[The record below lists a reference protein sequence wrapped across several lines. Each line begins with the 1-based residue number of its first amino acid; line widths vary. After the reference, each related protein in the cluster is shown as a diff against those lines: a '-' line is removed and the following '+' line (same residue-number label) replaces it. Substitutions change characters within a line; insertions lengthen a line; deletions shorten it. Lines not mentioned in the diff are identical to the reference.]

1 MSGMRVELDKVSRR
15 YQAGGG
21 DIWAVHDVSLTIE
34 PGEFVAVIGRS
45 GSGKTTLLNMIAG
58 LERPSSG
65 AIRLDGDEI
74 GALPE
79 KRLTD
84 LRRRRIG
91 FVFQSFGLLPLLS
104 ALENVELALR
114 IAGAGRRERGRRAH
128 EVLEMMGL
136 GRRLHH
142 RPYELSGGE
151 QQRVAIAR
159 AIANR
164 PALILADEP
173 TGELDSMTGLA
184 IFRALGDIARGE
196 GITILTSTHDRAV
209 MELAGRIEELADGRL
224 LPHEQRSLLRY
235 ATAREGRG
243 PALAGLL
250 VSSTN
255 STAAPQR
262 AAAAPIEADEAAAS
276 AAGRRQ
282 QEAAEQ
288 GDPAP
293 APLDESALAERA
305 ERWAAPARSGLAGLQ
320 EPRSAE
326 APRPESPAPHAEATP
341 ARDDEIEADI
351 SRWAPPGRPGG
362 PA

>member
-1 MSGMRVELDKVSRR
+1 MSGMRIELEGVTRR
-15 YQAGGG
+15 YQAGGA
-21 DIWAVHDVSLTIE
+21 DVWAVHDVSFTIE

-45 GSGKTTLLNMIAG
+45 GSGKTTLLNLIAG
-58 LERPSSG
+58 LERPSGGS
-65 AIRLDGDEI
+65 IRLDGQEI
-74 GALPE
+74 STLPE
-79 KRLTD
+79 KQLTE

-173 TGELDSMTGLA
+173 TGELDSVTGLA
-184 IFRALGDIARGE
+184 IFRALGEIARSE

-209 MELAGRIEELADGRL
+209 MELASRVEELADGRL

-235 ATAREGRG
+235 ATSREGRG
-243 PALAGLL
+243 PALAGLHPL
-250 VSSTN
+250 ATSTVPASGSADSS
-255 STAAPQR
+255 
-262 AAAAPIEADEAAAS
+262 D
-276 AAGRRQ
+276 
-282 QEAAEQ
+282 
-288 GDPAP
+288 
-293 APLDESALAERA
+293 
-305 ERWAAPARSGLAGLQ
+305 
-320 EPRSAE
+320 
-326 APRPESPAPHAEATP
+326 RPEPVVARPAA
-341 ARDDEIEADI
+341 
-351 SRWAPPGRPGG
+351 
-362 PA
+362 

>member
-1 MSGMRVELDKVSRR
+1 MTGMRVELDRVSRR
-15 YQAGGG
+15 YQAGGV
-21 DIWAVHDVSLTIE
+21 DVWAVHDVSFTAE

-45 GSGKTTLLNMIAG
+45 GSGKTTLLNLIAG

-65 AIRLDGDEI
+65 SIRLDDDEI
-74 GALPE
+74 TVLPE
-79 KRLTD
+79 KRLTE

-173 TGELDSMTGLA
+173 TGELDSVTGLA
-184 IFRALGDIARGE
+184 IFRALGEIARSE

-209 MELAGRIEELADGRL
+209 MELASRVEELADGRL

-235 ATAREGRG
+235 ATSREGRG
-243 PALAGLL
+243 PALAGLYPL
-250 VSSTN
+250 ATSTVPASGSADSSDGPEPVLARP
-255 STAAPQR
+255 AASR
-262 AAAAPIEADEAAAS
+262 HDRVEEAASDAAAP
-276 AAGRRQ
+276 
-282 QEAAEQ
+282 AE
-288 GDPAP
+288 PSERWSAP
-293 APLDESALAERA
+293 AVDGNRA
-305 ERWAAPARSGLAGLQ
+305 STAPQPTPHVEQVTTPTPQASDAADP
-320 EPRSAE
+320 
-326 APRPESPAPHAEATP
+326 
-341 ARDDEIEADI
+341 DI
-351 SRWAPPGRPGG
+351 SRWAPPERRGG
-362 PA
+362 A

>member
-1 MSGMRVELDKVSRR
+1 MSGMRIALEGVSRR
-15 YQAGGG
+15 YQAGGA
-21 DIWAVHDVSLTIE
+21 DVWAVRDVSFTVE

-45 GSGKTTLLNMIAG
+45 GSGKTTLLNLIAG

-65 AIRLDGDEI
+65 SIRLDGEDI
-74 GALPE
+74 STLPE
-79 KRLTD
+79 KRLTE

-173 TGELDSMTGLA
+173 TGELDSVTGLA
-184 IFRALGDIARGE
+184 IFRALGEIARSE

-209 MELAGRIEELADGRL
+209 MELAGRVEELADGRL
-224 LPHEQRSLLRY
+224 VPPEQRSLLRY
-235 ATAREGRG
+235 ATSREGRG
-243 PALAGLL
+243 PALAALYPL
-250 VSSTN
+250 A
-255 STAAPQR
+255 TASPAH
-262 AAAAPIEADEAAAS
+262 AAAAGAYDERAQQPVLARPAASQHDSTENATDAAAAS
-276 AAGRRQ
+276 TGPSAG
-282 QEAAEQ
+282 
-288 GDPAP
+288 
-293 APLDESALAERA
+293 
-305 ERWAAPARSGLAGLQ
+305 WAAPAARGDIAANAPHQ
-320 EPRSAE
+320 AAVPAEPTATPTPRSSDA
-326 APRPESPAPHAEATP
+326 ADPE
-341 ARDDEIEADI
+341 I
-351 SRWAPPGRPGG
+351 SRWAPPERRGG
-362 PA
+362 